1 MRRTDSLEKTLILGK
16 IEGRRRRGWQ
26 RMKWLDGITDSMDMS
41 LSKLWELVIS
51 SSHRI
56 LFPPSIFL
64 CIRSFPRSQ
73 FFALGGQSIGVSA
86 SASVLPINIQDW
98 LPQCSTISFL
108 IPLVLLISDGE
119 IFYSKF
125 LDFIRKWKF
134 STWISFTISFQF
146 IISKKLSV
154 FQI

>member
-1 MRRTDSLEKTLILGK
+1 MLFSRSVMYDSATPLTVPH
-16 IEGRRRRGWQ
+16 Q
-26 RMKWLDGITDSMDMS
+26 AS
-41 LSKLWELVIS
+41 LSNTISRSLLKLMSIELVIS

-56 LFPPSIFL
+56 LFLPSIFL
-64 CIRSFPRSQ
+64 SIRSFPRSQ

-98 LPQCSTISFL
+98 VLQCSTISFL

-119 IFYSKF
+119 IFSSKF

-146 IISKKLSV
+146 IISKTLSV
-154 FQI
+154 FQT